1 MLASQPVRER
11 ASQPVSQLAHKHSTK
26 SSQRSVCSSNMGA
39 QYEMPFLSH
48 AGMQAPETTVVAAVG
63 YARLGKAHIG

>member
-1 MLASQPVRER
+1 
-11 ASQPVSQLAHKHSTK
+11 
-26 SSQRSVCSSNMGA
+26 MGA

>member
-1 MLASQPVRER
+1 MLAERASER
-11 ASQPVSQLAHKHSTK
+11 ASQPVSQLEQKHSTK